1 MLYGMELIIPKA
13 TPLIQLELQYRYV
26 FNLYKPAAT
35 LIWFGY
41 ELPSSQV
48 LFYAIIRLITDVV
61 EQHD

>member
-1 MLYGMELIIPKA
+1 MQIVFP
-13 TPLIQLELQYRYV
+13 QYV

-35 LIWFGY
+35 LIWFDY

-61 EQHD
+61 E

>member
-1 MLYGMELIIPKA
+1 MQIVFP
-13 TPLIQLELQYRYV
+13 QYMYKMYLYV

-35 LIWFGY
+35 FLWFDY

-61 EQHD
+61 E